1 MRIRNVLSLFDG
13 MSCGRLALEAAGIE
27 YDNYYASEIDSH
39 AIDVAQANFPDT
51 IQLGDVRNWRTWDL
65 ENIDLIIGGSPCQ
78 GFSAAGRGLN
88 FDDPR
93 SRLFFDMVEIIEAY
107 QPRYRMLENVV
118 MRPEWQNIITE
129 YMAVGEP
136 TFINSRLV
144 SAQNR
149 QRNYWANWNITEP
162 EDQNIRLRDILETD
176 TDWRPAS
183 IVGRRINPA
192 TGKRNDNDRSI
203 PVVQCLQVKSDP
215 TKAGC
220 ITTVAKDSVVSG
232 EPPARYPDTY
242 NRPEL
247 QWRNFTLTELER
259 LQTLPDG
266 YTAAASD
273 SQRRKMIGNGW
284 TVAVIR
290 HVFECLRDETDQQS

>member
-13 MSCGRLALEAAGIE
+13 MSCGRLALDAAGIE

-39 AIDVAQANFPDT
+39 AIAVAQANFPDT
-51 IQLGDVRNWRTWDL
+51 IQLGDVRNWRNWDL

-107 QPRYRMLENVV
+107 QPQYKLLENVV
-118 MRPEWQNIITE
+118 MRPEWQDIITE

-136 TFINSRLV
+136 VFINSRLV

-149 QRNYWANWNITEP
+149 QRNYWANWNITVP
-162 EDQNIRLRDILETD
+162 EDQNIQLRDILETNQ
-176 TDWRPAS
+176 DWRPAS

-192 TGKRNDNDRSI
+192 TGKRNDADRSL

-215 TKAGC
+215 AKAGC
-220 ITTVAKDSVVSG
+220 VTTVAKDSVISG
-232 EPPARYPDTY
+232 EPSGRYINAY

-266 YTAAASD
+266 YTSAASD

-290 HVFECLRDETDQQS
+290 HVFECLRAENNQQI